1 MVEFKIVNSSDIDII
16 EEIETIRRK
25 AFGISEEIPVFI
37 HNLTSGNMIAVEA
50 VLDGVA
56 IGGAYVYISRLTRS
70 LNIDRIFIDEEYRNH
85 NYASQLL
92 EYIIQQKDYFEHY
105 YDMEVDKSFVEPI
118 SDELFAFYQ
127 KNGYRSPNS
136 LGQMVRVINID
147 KTIKHR

>member
-1 MVEFKIVNSSDIDII
+1 MVDFKIVNSRDIDII
-16 EEIETIRRK
+16 KEIETVRRN
-25 AFGISEEIPVFI
+25 AFGVSEEVPYFF

-50 VLDGVA
+50 LLDGTV
-56 IGGAYVYISRLTRS
+56 IGGAYVYISRLTKS
-70 LNIDRIFIDEEYRNH
+70 LNIDRIFIEEEYRNH

-118 SDELFAFYQ
+118 NDELIAFYQ
-127 KNGYRSPNS
+127 KNGYHSPNS
-136 LGQMVRVINID
+136 LGQMIRFIHLD